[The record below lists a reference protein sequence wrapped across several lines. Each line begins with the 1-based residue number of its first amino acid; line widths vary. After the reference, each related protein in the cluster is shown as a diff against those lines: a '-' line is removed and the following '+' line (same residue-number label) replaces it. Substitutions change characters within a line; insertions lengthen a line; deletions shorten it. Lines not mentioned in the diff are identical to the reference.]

1 MFRISLLIA
10 LLSSVAA
17 LVPQRVNAAPPEPTG
32 AYHLTVNLE
41 TGATTRTAAAPL
53 AVSRLA
59 GAQPKRVVLDRA
71 ETPSTAVR
79 ESALAPL
86 KGTKKIRMGA
96 ALPAGPKPLSKPV
109 VSAVEPYIY
118 RVAIHNIRNLRDED
132 HDGFYSAFNFDIG
145 ICADISEGT
154 LPVSAAIFCTTT
166 GQQWSAG
173 SWVVISG
180 LTYWM
185 EVGFDETDFQR
196 LLDGNTYLDF
206 YVEIYYTVG
215 TKFDSTTIVEQEPFP
230 ADPAPAPYIYEAKIL
245 NVKNTTD
252 EDQDGYYSRFDFDIG
267 IDADDPHGKALVS
280 AVITCDTT
288 GQSWCT
294 EQPWEIYGIQPGYA
308 RIGFSE
314 GDFGTRITGNT
325 SLDFTVQ
332 LYNPTF
338 TVLYDE
344 ATAEL
349 DGEPFKA
356 DPLPPYLAA
365 AKLYNLSGL
374 LDPDRDGYY
383 AQFAF
388 DIGIDADVPQAPAEV
403 AARITCTT
411 TGQVWD
417 TASWTVE
424 GLGQDFANVR
434 FDQSDF
440 AGYLSGNTDLDFTV
454 ELYDGTLSHWLDT
467 KTAVGNEPFRADT
480 GLPRIADAKIYNLA
494 NLKDEDADG
503 YYSQYDFDLG
513 VNAVVDAGTLAVAAR
528 ILCPVTGQ
536 TWDIAP
542 WTITAGTE
550 SWKNVR
556 FNEAR
561 FAGHL
566 TGNTQLYFTVEIYD
580 ATWATQLGSTSSVS
594 GQPFAVDPI
603 KAPDEAYALVRHFY
617 NTVLAREPEPGA
629 VEAWINGYFLY
640 SLYSEIDVRFIGR
653 ELGRIFFFSQ
663 EYANRN
669 RDNAEFITDCYQ
681 AFLWRNPSDAEL
693 AAWLGGVWNRA
704 EAMTIFAE
712 SEEFDDLMSVQ
723 WFPGY
728 EGKPARNF
736 VTTMYIGFLD
746 RLPDL
751 GGLDYWSATLE
762 QAADKRQRS
771 KEMALAILRSAEY
784 LGKSQPASATV
795 TRLYRSFMGRF
806 PGDGEVAYW
815 TDEITSGRRTLEQ
828 VVAAFGNSGEFTVR
842 LGQYF

>member
-10 LLSSVAA
+10 LLWSVAA
-17 LVPQRVNAAPPEPTG
+17 LVPQGVNAGPPEPFG
-32 AYHLTVNLE
+32 SYHLTVNLE

-59 GAQPKRVVLDRA
+59 GAQPKKVVLDRA

-79 ESALAPL
+79 ERTLAPL

-96 ALPAGPKPLSKPV
+96 ALPAGPKPSSKPV
-109 VSAVEPYIY
+109 VSVVEPYIY
-118 RVAIHNIRNLRDED
+118 RVVLHNIGNLQDED

-145 ICADISEGT
+145 ICVDISEGT
-154 LPVSAAIFCTTT
+154 LPVSAVILCTTT

-173 SWVVISG
+173 SWDVISG
-180 LTYWM
+180 MTYWAD
-185 EVGFDETDFQR
+185 VSFDETDFQGW
-196 LLDGNTYLDF
+196 LEDDTYLDF
-206 YVEIYYTVG
+206 SVEIYYTVG
-215 TKFDSTTIVEQEPFP
+215 TKFDSTPYVEREPFP
-230 ADPAPAPYIYEAKIL
+230 ADPAPAPYMYEAKII

-252 EDQDGYYSRFDFDIG
+252 EDEDGYYSRFDFDIG
-267 IDADDPHGKALVS
+267 IDADDPYGQALVS

-294 EQPWEIYGIQPGYA
+294 EQSWEINGIQRGYA

-314 GDFGTRITGNT
+314 RDFGAHVTGDT
-325 SLDFTVQ
+325 DLDFTVE
-332 LYNPTF
+332 LYNSTF
-338 TVLYDE
+338 SVLYDE
-344 ATAEL
+344 TTQV
-349 DGEPFKA
+349 GKEPFKA
-356 DPLPPYLAA
+356 DPLPPYLAV
-365 AKLYNLSGL
+365 AKIYNLSGL
-374 LDPDRDGYY
+374 LDLDRDGYY

-388 DIGIDADVPQAPAEV
+388 DIGIDADVPQVPAEV

-411 TGQVWD
+411 TGQAWD

-424 GLGQDFANVR
+424 GVGEDFANVR

-440 AGYLSGNTDLDFTV
+440 ADYLSGNTNLDFTV
-454 ELYDGTLSHWLDT
+454 ELYDGTLSYLLDT

-480 GLPRIADAKIYNLA
+480 GLPRIAEAKIYNRA

-513 VNAVVDAGTLAVAAR
+513 INAVVDTGALSVAGR

-536 TWDIAP
+536 TWNIAP

-566 TGNTQLYFTVEIYD
+566 AGNTQLYFTVEIYD
-580 ATWATQLGSTSSVS
+580 ATWAARLDSTSSVG
-594 GQPFAVDPI
+594 GQPFSVDPI
-603 KAPDEAYALVRHFY
+603 QAPDDAYALVRHFY
-617 NTVLAREPEPGA
+617 NSVLAREPEPGA
-629 VEAWINGYFLY
+629 VDAWINGYFLY
-640 SLYSEIDVRFIGR
+640 SLYLEIDVRFIGR
-653 ELGRIFFFSQ
+653 EMGRIFFFSP

-712 SEEFDDLMSVQ
+712 SEEFDELMSVQ

-728 EGKPARNF
+728 EGKPVRNF
-736 VTTMYIGFLD
+736 TTTMYIGFLD

-751 GGLDYWSATLE
+751 GGLDYWSAILE

-771 KEMALAILRSAEY
+771 KEMVLAILRSAEY
-784 LGKSQPASATV
+784 LGRNEPASATV

-806 PGDGEVAYW
+806 PGDGEAAYW
-815 TDEITSGRRTLEQ
+815 TDEIASGRRTLEQ
-828 VVAAFGNSGEFTVR
+828 VVSAFGNSEEFTMR
-842 LGQYF
+842 LKEYF